1 MFDLISRVLTTSNR
15 SWFSLQAH
23 DPNKAKWPQDLFTWI
38 PWHGASNSAIAIKQ
52 CPEVKCEY
60 LTLSLSTISFK
71 LFCSSGMGV
80 KTLYVHAIL
89 KKGSFPGQTESS
101 SQLVYPYDLYDHSQT
116 KLSPPQ
122 SFDVAL

>member
-1 MFDLISRVLTTSNR
+1 
-15 SWFSLQAH
+15 
-23 DPNKAKWPQDLFTWI
+23 
-38 PWHGASNSAIAIKQ
+38 
-52 CPEVKCEY
+52 
-60 LTLSLSTISFK
+60 
-71 LFCSSGMGV
+71 MGV

-122 SFDVAL
+122 SFDVALWPVRSFPDQTESSILLVTPITCTVAYKL